1 MSTRRVV
8 TVPEPD
14 IAEDSGEPGSWKEL
28 HEVVVEHHG
37 VYRIGMETLREIGG
51 FGRLGINVRRVLS
64 SHLASVGLGHLP
76 ADLPAYQHEQV
87 ILYQYGTPAANV
99 IAAIL
104 EGPSDDAE
112 TALLRLNS
120 SDDLQRV
127 KDASAKALE
136 LLTILS
142 DRCRSCTRP
151 LM

>member
-1 MSTRRVV
+1 M
-8 TVPEPD
+8 PEPD

-99 IAAIL
+99 IAAIQD
-104 EGPSDDAE
+104 GPSDDAE

-120 SDDLQRV
+120 SQDLERI

-151 LM
+151 LL